1 MNRTDACLIAI
12 ALAACRGIAAAAQQ
26 DETQQLQ
33 TVTVTAQR
41 RAENIQNVPIQMTAL
56 SGQQLTSAGVRNTQQ
71 ALNLIPNVNV
81 AHSFTFLNSFV
92 TIRGISEINN
102 ADPPMLVVVDG
113 VAQNNQKQ
121 LLMDLFDVQQVQVL
135 MGPQGGL
142 YGQNAIG
149 GAMIITTRQP
159 SNQFHSS
166 IDVTYGN
173 GEAYGATASVSG
185 PIIADKLLM
194 QIDGNVHG
202 SGGLITNPYLGDKV
216 DAVNHDDTGRVRL
229 LAFPNS
235 WLTFDLRVSYN
246 GFKGGATWDSVVFS
260 GNANDIEPSQSDY
273 RGVTDGNVRDLA
285 FKFDAD
291 LGFATLTGVTGY
303 TNLWEDYLGSLD
315 FTNPVINPGGF
326 LGFLGPVG
334 QGQNLS
340 TAMTSQEIHLV
351 SPTAQRL
358 RWIVG
363 AYYVQTTKSLLTRA
377 FLETPTGSDQF
388 YDVSDVIVD
397 RDEDDDNHSWALYG
411 QLDYDLTSKLT
422 ATAGFRRDD
431 NDLHQ
436 TNEAAPGVGDLARQS
451 ESASEPKATL
461 TYRFTSQT
469 LGYLTYSTG
478 FRGGGFNSPGISAPY
493 SEYFL
498 PETLTNFEA
507 GFKTSWLDQRLI
519 VNGAY
524 YYDVDHNYQFFFVN
538 AANGSQIIQNLNR
551 VHINGLEFSAQAAV
565 SSGLQVFA
573 GLGTTHTDIID
584 SADVS
589 AGFPG
594 IDGNRTPKTIPWNLK
609 AGFQYNH
616 SLGDGLLGTVRM
628 DYSHDAKEYWQVDNV
643 AVQKPLDL
651 LEARAGVELASWG
664 VYVWGKNLTNERY
677 YEDYNPAKFSGLP
690 YDIGSLAEPRT
701 YGVEATARF

>member
-1 MNRTDACLIAI
+1 MNRTDACLMAI
-12 ALAACRGIAAAAQQ
+12 ALTGCSGIAAGAQQ
-26 DETQQLQ
+26 DATQQLQ
-33 TVTVTAQR
+33 TVIVTAQK
-41 RAENIQNVPIQMTAL
+41 RAENIQSVPIQITAL
-56 SGQQLTSAGVRNTQQ
+56 SGQQLASAGVHNTQQ

-135 MGPQGGL
+135 AGPQGGL

-149 GAMIITTRQP
+149 GALIITTHRP
-159 SNQFHSS
+159 TDQFDSS
-166 IDVTYGN
+166 MDLTYGN
-173 GEAYGATASVSG
+173 GDAYGATASVSG
-185 PIIADKLLM
+185 PIVKDRLLM

-202 SGGLITNPYLGDKV
+202 SGGLITDPYLGKKI
-216 DAVNHDDTGRVRL
+216 DAVNHDDTARVRL
-229 LAFPNS
+229 LALPAS
-235 WLTFDLRVSYN
+235 WLTLDLRAGYN

-260 GNANDIEPSQSDY
+260 SDANDIEPPESDY
-273 RGVTDGNVRDLA
+273 RGATAGNVRDLA

-303 TNLWEDYLGSLD
+303 TNLWEDYRGSLD
-315 FTNPVINPGGF
+315 FTNPVINPGGLF
-326 LGFLGPVG
+326 GFLGPIG

-358 RWIVG
+358 RWIIG
-363 AYYVQTTKSLLTRA
+363 AYYVKTTKSLLTRG
-377 FLETPTGSDQF
+377 FFEIPVGSDQF
-388 YDVSDVIVD
+388 YNLPDVIIN
-397 RDEDDDNHSWALYG
+397 RDEADHNYSWALYG
-411 QLDYDLTSKLT
+411 QADYDLTTRLT
-422 ATAGFRRDD
+422 ATAGFRYDY
-431 NDLHQ
+431 NDIAQ
-436 TNEAAPGVGDLARQS
+436 TNEVTPGLGDLARRS

-461 TYRFTSQT
+461 TYHFTTRT

-493 SEYFL
+493 SEYFK
-498 PETLTNFEA
+498 PETLTNYEA

-551 VHINGLEFSAQAAV
+551 VHISGVELSAQAVVAG
-565 SSGLQVFA
+565 GLQVFG
-573 GLGTTHTDIID
+573 GLGTTHTNIID

-589 AGFPG
+589 AAFPG
-594 IDGNRTPKTIPWNLK
+594 IEGNKTPKTIPWNLK
-609 AGFQYNH
+609 AGFQYDRP
-616 SLGDGLLGTVRM
+616 LGNDLVGTLRM
-628 DYSHDAKEYWQVDNV
+628 DYTHDGKEYWQVDNH

-651 LEARAGVELASWG
+651 LDARAGFEFAPWG
-664 VYVWGKNLTNERY
+664 IYIWGKNLTDERY

-690 YDIGSLAEPRT
+690 YDIGSLAQPRT
-701 YGVEATARF
+701 YGLEVTARF

>member
-1 MNRTDACLIAI
+1 MNRSDACLIAI
-12 ALAACRGIAAAAQQ
+12 ALSACSGIAAGATQ

-33 TVTVTAQR
+33 TVIVTAQK
-41 RAENIQNVPIQMTAL
+41 RAENIQSVPIQITAL
-56 SGQQLTSAGVRNTQQ
+56 SAQQLAAAGVKNTQQ

-149 GAMIITTRQP
+149 GTMIITTRQP
-159 SNQFHSS
+159 SDEFHAST
-166 IDVTYGN
+166 DLTFGN
-173 GEAYGATASVSG
+173 GEAYGAMASVSG
-185 PIIADKLLM
+185 PLIRDKLLM

-229 LAFPNS
+229 LAFPSS
-235 WLTFDLRVSYN
+235 WLTLDLRVGYN

-260 GNANDIEPSQSDY
+260 DDANDIEPPESDY
-273 RGVTDGNVRDLA
+273 RGVTDGDVRDLA

-291 LGFATLTGVTGY
+291 LGFATLTGVAGY

-315 FTNPVINPGGF
+315 FTNPVINPGGLF
-326 LGFLGPVG
+326 GAYGPVG

-351 SPTAQRL
+351 SRTAQRL
-358 RWIVG
+358 RWIIG
-363 AYYVQTTKSLLTRA
+363 AYYVQTSKSLLTRG
-377 FLETPTGSDQF
+377 FLEIPAGSDQF
-388 YDVSDVIVD
+388 YNPALVIID
-397 RDEDDDNHSWALYG
+397 RDENDDNHSWALYG
-411 QLDYDLTSKLT
+411 QLDYDLTSRLT
-422 ATAGFRRDD
+422 ATAGFRYDD
-431 NDLHQ
+431 DTLNQ
-436 TNEAAPGVGDLARQS
+436 TNEAAPAAGAVARRS

-461 TYRFTSQT
+461 TYHFTGQT

-493 SEYFL
+493 SEYFQ
-498 PETLTNFEA
+498 PETLTNYEA
-507 GFKTSWLDQRLI
+507 GFKTSWLDDRLI

-551 VHINGLEFSAQAAV
+551 VHIDGLELSAQAAV
-565 SSGLQVFA
+565 ASGLQLFA

-584 SADVS
+584 SADV
-589 AGFPG
+589 AAAFPG
-594 IDGNRTPKTIPWNLK
+594 IDGNSTPKTIPWSLK
-609 AGFQYNH
+609 AGFEYDH
-616 SLGDGLLGTVRM
+616 PLGGQLVGTLRM
-628 DYSHDAKEYWQVDNV
+628 DYTHDAKEYWQVDNL
-643 AVQKPLDL
+643 AAQKPLNL
-651 LEARAGVELASWG
+651 LDARAGVEVGSWG
-664 VYVWGKNLTNERY
+664 VYLWGKNLTDERY
-677 YEDYNPAKFSGLP
+677 YEDYNPARFSGLP
-690 YDIGSLAEPRT
+690 YDIGSLAEPRA
-701 YGVEATARF
+701 YGVEVSAHL

>member
-1 MNRTDACLIAI
+1 MNRTDACLVAI
-12 ALAACRGIAAAAQQ
+12 ALTACSGVAAGAQQ

-41 RAENIQNVPIQMTAL
+41 RVENIQNVPIQMTAL
-56 SGQQLTSAGVRNTQQ
+56 SGQQLTSAGVKNTQQ

-159 SNQFHSS
+159 TNQFHSS
-166 IDVTYGN
+166 MDLTYGN
-173 GEAYGATASVSG
+173 GDAYGATASVSG
-185 PIIADKLLM
+185 PIIDDTLLM
-194 QIDGNVHG
+194 QIDGDVHG

-229 LAFPNS
+229 LAFPAS
-235 WLTFDLRVSYN
+235 WLTLDLRVSYN

-260 GNANDIEPSQSDY
+260 DDADDIEPPESDY

-315 FTNPVINPGGF
+315 FTNPVINPGGLF
-326 LGFLGPVG
+326 GAYGPVG

-363 AYYVQTTKSLLTRA
+363 AYYVQTTKSLLTRG
-377 FLETPTGSDQF
+377 FLEIPTGSDQF
-388 YDVSDVIVD
+388 YSPSLVIID
-397 RDEDDDNHSWALYG
+397 RDEDDHNYSWALYG

-422 ATAGFRRDD
+422 ATAGFRYDY
-431 NDLHQ
+431 NNLAQ
-436 TNEAAPGVGDLARQS
+436 TNEAAPGVGDVARQS
-451 ESASEPKATL
+451 ESDPEPKATL
-461 TYRFTSQT
+461 TYHLTTQA

-493 SEYFL
+493 SEYFQ
-498 PETLTNFEA
+498 PETLTNYEA

-524 YYDVDHNYQFFFVN
+524 YYDIDHNYQFFFVN
-538 AANGSQIIQNLNR
+538 AANGSQIIQNLNL
-551 VHINGLEFSAQAAV
+551 VHIDGLELSAQAV
-565 SSGLQVFA
+565 VTSGLQLFA
-573 GLGTTHTDIID
+573 GLGTTHTDIVD
-584 SADVS
+584 GADVS
-589 AGFPG
+589 AAFPG

-609 AGFQYNH
+609 AGFEYDQP
-616 SLGDGLLGTVRM
+616 LGNDLTGTVRM
-628 DYSHDAKEYWQVDNV
+628 DYTHDAKEYWQVDNT

-651 LEARAGVELASWG
+651 LGARAGIELTQWG
-664 VYVWGKNLTNERY
+664 IYIWGKNLTNERY
-677 YEDYNPAKFSGLP
+677 YEDYNPARFSGLP

-701 YGVEATARF
+701 YGLEVTTHL

>member
-1 MNRTDACLIAI
+1 MSRTDAWLLAI
-12 ALAACRGIAAAAQQ
+12 ALTAWTGIAVGAQP
-26 DETQQLQ
+26 DDSQQLQ
-33 TVTVTAQR
+33 TVVVTAQR
-41 RAENIQNVPIQMTAL
+41 RAENIQNVPIQITAL
-56 SGQQLTSAGVRNTQQ
+56 SGRQLASAGVRNTQQ
-71 ALNLIPNVNV
+71 ALNLIPNVTV

-159 SNQFHSS
+159 TNQFHS
-166 IDVTYGN
+166 DMDLTYGN
-173 GEAYGATASVSG
+173 GDAYGAIGSLSG
-185 PIIADKLLM
+185 PLIEDKLLF
-194 QIDGNVHG
+194 QVDGNVRG
-202 SGGLITNPYLGDKV
+202 SGGLITNPYLGEKV
-216 DAVNHDDTGRVRL
+216 DAVNHDDTVRARL
-229 LAFPNS
+229 LAFPTS
-235 WLTFDLRVSYN
+235 WLTLDLRGDYS

-260 GNANDIEPSQSDY
+260 DDPNDIEPPQSDY
-273 RGVTDGNVRDLA
+273 RGVTTGNVRDLA
-285 FKFDAD
+285 FKFDAN

-315 FTNPVINPGGF
+315 FTNPVINPGGLF
-326 LGFLGPVG
+326 GILGPIG

-363 AYYVQTTKSLLTRA
+363 AYYVKTTQSLLTRG
-377 FLETPTGSDQF
+377 FFEIPTGSDQF
-388 YDVSDVIVD
+388 YNLSDVVID
-397 RDEDDDNHSWALYG
+397 RGEADHNYSWALYG
-411 QLDYDLTSKLT
+411 QADYDLTPRLT
-422 ATAGFRRDD
+422 ATAGFRYDY
-431 NDLHQ
+431 NNLAQ
-436 TNEAAPGVGDLARQS
+436 TNAANPGLGQLVRNS

-461 TYRFTSQT
+461 TYHFTRRT

-493 SEYFL
+493 SEYFA
-498 PETLTNFEA
+498 PETLTNYEA

-524 YYDVDHNYQFFFVN
+524 YYDIDHNYQVFFVN

-551 VHINGLEFSAQAAV
+551 VHINGVELSAQAV
-565 SSGLQVFA
+565 VTSGLQLFG

-584 SADVS
+584 SADIS
-589 AGFPG
+589 AAFPG

-609 AGFQYNH
+609 AGFQYDQP
-616 SLGDGLLGTVRM
+616 LGDDLLGTVRL
-628 DYSHDAKEYWQVDNV
+628 DYAHEGKEYWQVDNR

-651 LEARAGVELASWG
+651 LDARAGVELDPWG
-664 VYVWGKNLTNERY
+664 VYIWGKNLTDERY

-701 YGVEATARF
+701 YGLEVTAHF

>member
-12 ALAACRGIAAAAQQ
+12 ALTACSGIAAGAQQ

-33 TVTVTAQR
+33 TVIVTAQK
-41 RAENIQNVPIQMTAL
+41 RAENIQNVPIQITAL

-135 MGPQGGL
+135 AGPQGGL

-159 SNQFHSS
+159 TNQLHSS
-166 IDVTYGN
+166 MDLTYGN
-173 GEAYGATASVSG
+173 GAAYGAIASVSG
-185 PIIADKLLM
+185 PIIEDKLLM
-194 QIDGNVHG
+194 QIDGDVHG
-202 SGGLITNPYLGDKV
+202 SGGLISNPYLGEKV
-216 DAVNHDDTGRVRL
+216 DAVNHDDTARVRL
-229 LAFPNS
+229 LALPTS
-235 WLTFDLRVSYN
+235 WLTLDLRADYN

-260 GNANDIEPSQSDY
+260 DDANDIEPPESDY
-273 RGVTDGNVRDLA
+273 RGVTMGNVRDLA

-291 LGFATLTGVTGY
+291 LGFATLTGVSGY

-315 FTNPVINPGGF
+315 FTNPVINPGGLF
-326 LGFLGPVG
+326 GILGPIG

-340 TAMTSQEIHLV
+340 TSMTSQEIHLV
-351 SPTAQRL
+351 SATAQRL

-363 AYYVQTTKSLLTRA
+363 AYYVRTTKSLLTRG
-377 FLETPTGSDQF
+377 FFEIPTGSDQF
-388 YDVSDVIVD
+388 YNASDIVID
-397 RDEDDDNHSWALYG
+397 RGEDDHNDAWAFYG
-411 QLDYDLTSKLT
+411 QVDYDLTSKLT
-422 ATAGFRRDD
+422 ATAGIRHDD
-431 NDLHQ
+431 NNLSQ
-436 TNEAAPGVGDLARQS
+436 TNAAAPGIGQVAQQT

-461 TYRFTSQT
+461 TYHFSART

-493 SEYFL
+493 SEYFQ
-498 PETLTNFEA
+498 PETLTNYEA
-507 GFKTSWLDQRLI
+507 GFKTSWLDHRLI

-551 VHINGLEFSAQAAV
+551 VHIDGIELSAQAAV
-565 SSGLQVFA
+565 SSGLQLFGA
-573 GLGTTHTDIID
+573 LGTTHTDIID
-584 SADVS
+584 SADVG
-589 AGFPG
+589 AAFPG
-594 IDGNRTPKTIPWNLK
+594 IDGNSTPKTIPWNLK
-609 AGFQYNH
+609 AGFQYDRP
-616 SLGDGLLGTVRM
+616 LGDNLLGTVRM
-628 DYSHDAKEYWQVDNV
+628 DYTHDAKEYWQVDNH
-643 AVQKPLDL
+643 AVQKPLNL
-651 LEARAGVELASWG
+651 LDARAGVELAQWG
-664 VYVWGKNLTNERY
+664 IYIWGKNLTDQRY

-701 YGVEATARF
+701 YGLEVSAHF